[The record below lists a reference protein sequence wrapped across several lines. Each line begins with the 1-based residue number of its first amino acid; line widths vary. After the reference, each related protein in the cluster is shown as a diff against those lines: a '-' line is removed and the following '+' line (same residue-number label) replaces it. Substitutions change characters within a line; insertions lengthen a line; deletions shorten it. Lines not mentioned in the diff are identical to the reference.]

1 MYNIIVY
8 QSCNNNCIMCIHYEL
23 GEMTHTVFPRNLV
36 AARFYFKALFGATTI
51 QGRLD
56 IESGV
61 CRDRQTCGFD
71 NQHCSPF
78 VRLSMNNAVYSSR
91 PFTMWRDFEGGIYWD
106 DLSESAVTYRG
117 W

>member
-78 VRLSMNNAVYSSR
+78 VRLSMNNACVHTYIAVDPLPCGEISR
-91 PFTMWRDFEGGIYWD
+91 VAFIGMICLKVR
-106 DLSESAVTYRG
+106 
-117 W
+117 